1 MANEVRYEIT
11 GSAPGSILVRYTM
24 GTEWIDLPL
33 PWHGEG
39 DINEFIGRY
48 TPRQQ
53 LLAKQVAPT
62 AFAALVGTSGIA
74 EDPKPPAPEPAPEPP
89 AS

>member
-24 GTEWIDLPL
+24 GTEWIDLSL

-53 LLAKQVAPT
+53 LLAKQVPPANL
-62 AFAALVGTSGIA
+62 ASLVGTSGTV
-74 EDPKPPAPEPAPEPP
+74 PEPESTPP
-89 AS
+89 PVTPAA